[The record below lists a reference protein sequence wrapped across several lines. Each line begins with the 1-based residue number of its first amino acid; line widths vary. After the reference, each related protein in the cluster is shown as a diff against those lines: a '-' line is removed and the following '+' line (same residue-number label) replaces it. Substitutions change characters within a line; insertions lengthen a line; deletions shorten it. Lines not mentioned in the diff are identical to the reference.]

1 MFSLFSFQLLGLKGL
16 AGEFLC
22 ALSLL
27 HYVFVIC
34 TFQVI
39 GGFFVILIR
48 FVGLGLAVS
57 ATIIVNIQFFCF
69 HDHLLRERPCPCQ
82 QKRLRLIVASRG
94 LSNSFLPTN
103 PG

>member
-1 MFSLFSFQLLGLKGL
+1 MSSLFSFQPLGLKGL
-16 AGEFLC
+16 EGQFLY

-34 TFQVI
+34 AFQVV

-48 FVGLGLAVS
+48 FVGLGLAVC

-69 HDHLLRERPCPCQ
+69 HDQLLRERPAH
-82 QKRLRLIVASRG
+82 ASRTG
-94 LSNSFLPTN
+94 
-103 PG
+103 